1 MYAGTMA
8 LVPDGFKSGVYSA
21 DGEAALQFTFIY
33 VTKNV
38 THPVLK
44 INGQAARPLPGTAR
58 GGHAFDAPH
67 RVREKL
73 GAGTLFARNAT
84 TVEFVAK
91 EDGAATAFS
100 FSFDERRGH
109 VAASV
114 AALNDDLLEWLDHA
128 MRHLDADP
136 DLAAFDALLAASS
149 NLDATKHFFPRE
161 KAEVV
166 IFEGLRRV
174 VANDDE
180 DVRRD
185 MVDRVCRVFAHVH
198 ISTAPR
204 MHFAELAH
212 FAASEVQTEGAD
224 RLNASFGDFLHV
236 NNEQVMEAWEFKW
249 CVTFTPIFF
258 AAIAACSTKC
268 CCCVRSLR
276 CACAFFFSGC
286 ANWPRTA

>member
-136 DLAAFDALLAASS
+136 GETRNLAADPTMADTLAEHRRLLAAWQADTGD
-149 NLDATKHFFPRE
+149 NRAPYCHRW
-161 KAEVV
+161 V
-166 IFEGLRRV
+166 LRGV
-174 VANDDE
+174 LIEYN
-180 DVRRD
+180 
-185 MVDRVCRVFAHVH
+185 
-198 ISTAPR
+198 
-204 MHFAELAH
+204 
-212 FAASEVQTEGAD
+212 
-224 RLNASFGDFLHV
+224 
-236 NNEQVMEAWEFKW
+236 
-249 CVTFTPIFF
+249 
-258 AAIAACSTKC
+258 
-268 CCCVRSLR
+268 
-276 CACAFFFSGC
+276 
-286 ANWPRTA
+286 